1 MEPGQ
6 SVTRQKAI
14 EDARKT
20 QASVLEECARTNKDP
35 PLYVLTEL
43 IGKGSFGRVY
53 KATRTGGAPNQLV
66 AVKIIN
72 IEESDSASPRL
83 ADTFNEILKEV
94 NTIKMLGQ
102 SGARNI
108 NHVLDTQ
115 LVGQSM
121 WIVTEFCA
129 GGSVATLMRPTEGL
143 TEKWIIPI
151 LRETAEAIYWVH
163 KQGIIHR
170 DIKCAN
176 VLITDD
182 GGVQLC
188 DFGVAGVLDTK
199 IDKRTTVTGTLH
211 WMAPELFDPDP
222 SYGTEID
229 IWAFGSMVYEVAS
242 GFPPNVTTAIDI
254 STFGSQLKQHCPRLE
269 GDKYSAQLKDL
280 VAFCMVEDPKQ
291 RPSISDIQKHPYIA
305 DTAGRFPT
313 ASLSQLVKA
322 YKLWESQGGI
332 RNSLFFAGG
341 ARNLSDDH
349 PSALR
354 DEWRFDTNIF
364 SNGPDDADLQ
374 AVYAAYG
381 ATVGF
386 PAETLKPKPRR
397 RMPPPQINPLRG
409 PLEKIFDPNTISN
422 YDENSRAFYGRENH
436 NPPAEPVSDLPLRN
450 SSQGA
455 NLRESLIDLDM
466 SLDGSRLS
474 RFADTG
480 APHLAIEPVT
490 GHRRYSRP
498 LSTDS
503 QDLAD
508 PNRRTRD
515 WTFPMMSPSMMSPSS
530 ADTEKPLPVPGDSGQ
545 SPRRKGLTIS
555 QDEPKR
561 LSAVSL
567 IDLDASEPG
576 GFSDFSRPSTA
587 HSNSASSVDS
597 GSFDLERNTS
607 GGAGTPPNPRQPS
620 LYAPDG
626 LSPDFAPGYQLGGTS
641 QEGPAGAVPWNP
653 RSLQTKPGEPVELPL
668 APAPPSTQVMHGLGS
683 RDDVKDELLRLIS
696 SMADH
701 LQYTDAAIKSH
712 PVRRAA
718 CLSKGRLP
726 SSS

>member
-1 MEPGQ
+1 MELGQ
-6 SVTRQKAI
+6 PAGRQKAM

-20 QASVLEECARTNKDP
+20 QAAILDECSRTKKDP
-35 PLYVLTEL
+35 PPYVLTEL

-53 KATRTGGAPNQLV
+53 KANRADATTANQIV

-83 ADTFNEILKEV
+83 ADTFKEILKEV
-94 NTIKMLGQ
+94 NTIKLLGQ

-143 TEKWIIPI
+143 SEKWIIPI

-176 VLITDD
+176 VLITDA

-211 WMAPELFDPDP
+211 WMAPELFDVDP
-222 SYGTEID
+222 SYGTEVD
-229 IWAFGSMVYEVAS
+229 IWAFGSMVYEIAS

-269 GDKYSAQLKDL
+269 GDKYSAQIKDL

-291 RPSISDIQKHPYIA
+291 RPSISDVQKHPYIFGTS
-305 DTAGRFPT
+305 DRFPT

-332 RNSLFFAGG
+332 RKSLFFAGG
-341 ARNLSDDH
+341 ARNMADEHDH
-349 PSALR
+349 PPGLK
-354 DEWRFDTNIF
+354 DEWTFDTNTF
-364 SNGPDDADLQ
+364 SNDVDDADLQ
-374 AVYAAYG
+374 AVYDAYG
-381 ATVGF
+381 ASGF
-386 PAETLKPKPRR
+386 PAATLKPKPRR
-397 RMPPPQINPLRG
+397 RMPPAGINPLRG
-409 PLEKIFDPNTISN
+409 PLEKMFDPNTLSN
-422 YDENSRAFYGRENH
+422 YKDNSRAYYGKDKQL
-436 NPPAEPVSDLPLRN
+436 PAEPVSDLPLRN
-450 SSQGA
+450 SSQRA

-480 APHLAIEPVT
+480 APYRAASSDSSD
-490 GHRRYSRP
+490 RMYDMAP
-498 LSTDS
+498 LSNDS
-503 QDLAD
+503 QGPVD
-508 PNRRTRD
+508 PNRRTQD
-515 WTFPMMSPSMMSPSS
+515 WTFPMMSPSSV
-530 ADTEKPLPVPGDSGQ
+530 DTEKARPNPSDGNK
-545 SPRRKGLTIS
+545 SPTRKQTLAVAEAG
-555 QDEPKR
+555 PKR

-567 IDLDASEPG
+567 IDLDASDPG
-576 GFSDFSRPSTA
+576 GMSDFSRPSTA
-587 HSNSASSVDS
+587 HSNSTSSVDS
-597 GSFDLERNTS
+597 GSFDLEGNAFGKRANTAHS
-607 GGAGTPPNPRQPS
+607 RHPS
-620 LYAPDG
+620 LYVPDSFDSSLPPEVG
-626 LSPDFAPGYQLGGTS
+626 SYGDAS
-641 QEGPAGAVPWNP
+641 RDAVPRRP
-653 RSLQTKPGEPVELPL
+653 VEPVGLPIT
-668 APAPPSTQVMHGLGS
+668 PPPPPTHVMMGQGT
-683 RDDVKDELLRLIS
+683 REEVKDELLRLIS
-696 SMADH
+696 SMTEH
-701 LQYTDAAIKSH
+701 LQYADAAIKSH

-718 CLSKGRLP
+718 HLSKGRLP

>member
-1 MEPGQ
+1 MELGQ
-6 SVTRQKAI
+6 SAGRQKAM

-20 QASVLEECARTNKDP
+20 QTAVLDDCARTNKDP
-35 PLYVLTEL
+35 PPYVLTEL

-53 KATRTGGAPNQLV
+53 KATKADAAANQIV

-83 ADTFNEILKEV
+83 ADTFKEILKEV
-94 NTIKMLGQ
+94 NTIKLLGQ

-108 NHVLDTQ
+108 NHVIDTQ

-143 TEKWIIPI
+143 AERWIVPI

-176 VLITDD
+176 VLITEV

-188 DFGVAGVLDTK
+188 DFGVAGMLDTK

-211 WMAPELFDPDP
+211 WMAPELFDADP
-222 SYGTEID
+222 SYGTEVD
-229 IWAFGSMVYEVAS
+229 IWAFGSMVYEIAS

-269 GDKYSAQLKDL
+269 GDKYSAQIKDL

-291 RPSISDIQKHPYIA
+291 RPAISDIQKHPYIFGTA
-305 DTAGRFPT
+305 DRFPT

-332 RNSLFFAGG
+332 RKSLFFAGG
-341 ARNLSDDH
+341 ARNMADDH
-349 PSALR
+349 PSGLK
-354 DEWRFDTNIF
+354 DEWKFDTNAF
-364 SNGPDDADLQ
+364 NNDVDDADLQ
-374 AVYAAYG
+374 AVYDAYG
-381 ATVGF
+381 ATAGF
-386 PAETLKPKPRR
+386 PAATLKPKPRR
-397 RMPPPQINPLRG
+397 RMPPAQLNPLRG
-409 PLEKIFDPNTISN
+409 PLEKMFDPNTLSN
-422 YDENSRAFYGRENH
+422 YNENSRAFYGKDKEL
-436 NPPAEPVSDLPLRN
+436 PAEPVSDLPLRN
-450 SSQGA
+450 SSQRS

-480 APHLAIEPVT
+480 APYLAT
-490 GHRRYSRP
+490 DSDSSDRAYDRP
-498 LSTDS
+498 LSSDS
-503 QDLAD
+503 QGPLD
-508 PNRRTRD
+508 PNRRTQD
-515 WTFPMMSPSMMSPSS
+515 WTFPMMSPSSVDTERPHPAPSDGSQSPSRKNLVVVS
-530 ADTEKPLPVPGDSGQ
+530 DTA
-545 SPRRKGLTIS
+545 
-555 QDEPKR
+555 PKR

-567 IDLDASEPG
+567 IDLDASDLG
-576 GFSDFSRPSTA
+576 GMSDFSRPSTA
-587 HSNSASSVDS
+587 HSNSTSSVDS
-597 GSFDLERNTS
+597 GSFDLEGNAYGKRTRPHS
-607 GGAGTPPNPRQPS
+607 RQPS
-620 LYAPDG
+620 LYVPDSFDSTLDSGPDG
-626 LSPDFAPGYQLGGTS
+626 AESYREPSDDTI
-641 QEGPAGAVPWNP
+641 P
-653 RSLQTKPGEPVELPL
+653 RSRSLRGNPGEPVGLPVT
-668 APAPPSTQVMHGLGS
+668 PTPPSTHVMMGQGT
-683 RDDVKDELLRLIS
+683 RDEVKGELLRLIA
-696 SMADH
+696 SMTEH
-701 LQYTDAAIKSH
+701 LQYADAAIKSH

-718 CLSKGRLP
+718 HLAKSRLP